1 MSKNKKP
8 TMMEVKNVINNLIQE
23 TSELRK
29 GVNQLDYILNYY
41 IKFNGHEEKFVDF
54 LEKESR
60 KDTKEKE
67 DKNVVLPDRKSE
79 KTNENM

>member
-41 IKFNGHEEKFVDF
+41 IKFNKNEKEFTKF
-54 LEKESR
+54 LEKESKR
-60 KDTKEKE
+60 KESQD
-67 DKNVVLPDRKSE
+67 VVLPDGKSKE
-79 KTNENM
+79 TNEDM

>member
-41 IKFNGHEEKFVDF
+41 IKFSKNEKEFTKF
-54 LEKESR
+54 LEKESKR
-60 KDTKEKE
+60 KEGQD
-67 DKNVVLPDRKSE
+67 VAV
-79 KTNENM
+79 